1 MRIFALV
8 LFFSTSAMAFRPFT
22 HVAWKMS
29 PTELAMKRRDV
40 LTALGG
46 LAAAPMIANADPA
59 STFFYKDEETFE
71 ESQMPSK
78 GKLYVNG
85 AFVVHSMV

>member
-1 MRIFALV
+1 MEDVADRTGYETSRRIDC
-8 LFFSTSAMAFRPFT
+8 S
-22 HVAWKMS
+22 
-29 PTELAMKRRDV
+29 RRLGRCPHD
-40 LTALGG
+40 GG

>member
-1 MRIFALV
+1 
-8 LFFSTSAMAFRPFT
+8 
-22 HVAWKMS
+22 
-29 PTELAMKRRDV
+29 
-40 LTALGG
+40 
-46 LAAAPMIANADPA
+46 MIANADPA

-85 AFVVHSMV
+85 AFVVRSMV